1 MVQITNAKKKKKWG
15 YFSMKTVKGKRKISS
30 VETQILMELTT
41 MTAQQYD
48 VSNWGF
54 EKFITR
60 HPQLSGTWRWMLNG
74 GQQTL
79 HVTSYWEFSE
89 LNTWKVFL
97 VWVFSSGQR
106 LVRRT
111 CFFSVVNISRATLC
125 VDWNKIVGGG
135 RMRSHKLQPQ
145 KWLMSKA
152 LCY

>member
-1 MVQITNAKKKKKWG
+1 MVQITNAKEKKSGGIHKKKKKDFLG

-89 LNTWKVFL
+89 LNTWKGFL

-106 LVRRT
+106 LERRT
-111 CFFSVVNISRATLC
+111 CFFSVVNISRANLLC
-125 VDWNKIVGGG
+125 WLEQNRWGWENGGVE
-135 RMRSHKLQPQ
+135 KP
-145 KWLMSKA
+145 
-152 LCY
+152 